1 MLRTLLNHTAIRYVI
16 SGGVAAGVG
25 LLSIFVLV
33 EVFHLWY
40 IAATTIS
47 FVLTLITS
55 FTLQR
60 FWTFDDAANNALT
73 AQFGGYLAVSFVN
86 IFVNAG
92 LMYLFVDILA
102 LHYLL
107 AQTLVMLIISVYGFS
122 LYRYLVFKPQSAQQ
136 TD

>member
-1 MLRTLLNHTAIRYVI
+1 MLNHTALRYII
-16 SGGVAAGVG
+16 SGSVAAGVG

-33 EVFHLWY
+33 DVLHLWY
-40 IAATTIS
+40 IIATTIS
-47 FVLTLITS
+47 FVFTLIAS

-60 FWTFDDAANNALT
+60 FWTFNDAARNALT
-73 AQFGGYLAVSFVN
+73 AQFGGYLAVSFIN

-107 AQTLVMLIISVYGFS
+107 AQMLVMLIISVYGFFI
-122 LYRYLVFKPQSAQQ
+122 YKYWIFR
-136 TD
+136 